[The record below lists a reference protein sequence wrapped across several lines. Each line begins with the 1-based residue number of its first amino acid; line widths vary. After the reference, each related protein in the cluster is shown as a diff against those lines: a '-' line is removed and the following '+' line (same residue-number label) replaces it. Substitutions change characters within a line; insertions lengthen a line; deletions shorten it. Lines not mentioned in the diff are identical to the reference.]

1 VGGSNECA
9 LKTVNILR
17 TIVAK
22 SKWSTAQDLIEKIKA
37 HGAKIFSARPY
48 ELCISNVTKRIL
60 YFIREEYASSQF
72 EEIKNKTDEKSMQ
85 VLLKKS
91 SLIDINRAGVIRVFD
106 EDEGQNELN
115 ETYNNLK
122 SNVLES
128 IKDLLDEITSIY
140 SNVSDQA
147 FEHVHSNEVIMTLGR
162 SHTVLGFLIEAGRKR
177 KFNVIVAD
185 SAPTYDGRDMALKLS
200 QEGIETTLIPDTGIH
215 AMMSRVNKVI
225 VGTHAVLANGGLIA
239 PSGTHMLALAAKYH
253 SVPFL
258 VCTGLYKLSPVYYSQ
273 DSFIELKNPSEV
285 IDLEDVN
292 DKGDISVFNPSRDYV
307 PPELVSLYIT
317 NTGGYN
323 PSYIY
328 RLLAEYYHPE
338 DF

>member
-1 VGGSNECA
+1 
-9 LKTVNILR
+9 
-17 TIVAK
+17 
-22 SKWSTAQDLIEKIKA
+22 
-37 HGAKIFSARPY
+37 
-48 ELCISNVTKRIL
+48 
-60 YFIREEYASSQF
+60 
-72 EEIKNKTDEKSMQ
+72 
-85 VLLKKS
+85 
-91 SLIDINRAGVIRVFD
+91 
-106 EDEGQNELN
+106 
-115 ETYNNLK
+115 
-122 SNVLES
+122 
-128 IKDLLDEITSIY
+128 
-140 SNVSDQA
+140 
-147 FEHVHSNEVIMTLGR
+147 MTLGR